1 MRGRPTTF
9 DNEQVLQ
16 KAQQVF
22 WTKGYTATSLDDLL
36 NVMKMGSGSFYN
48 IFKGGKKELF
58 RKAIQQ
64 RRDAFE
70 EFKAELYKSE
80 SPIDLIKD
88 FFRSI
93 ASADMETHLKGC
105 IISNTVVE
113 MTFID
118 QELENEAIEILK
130 EVETMFTLA
139 IRKAQADGTIKNNTD
154 AAILGKY
161 LITFW
166 NGINVTRRMYPNNTI
181 LLKQIE
187 MQLEI
192 IS

>member
-36 NVMKMGSGSFYN
+36 NVMQMGSGSFYN

-58 RKAIQQ
+58 RKSIQQ
-64 RRDAFE
+64 RREAFE
-70 EFKAELYKSE
+70 AFKAELDKSK
-80 SPIDLIKD
+80 SPIDQIKD

-93 ASADMETHLKGC
+93 ANADTETHLKGC
-105 IISNTVVE
+105 IISNTIVE

-130 EVETMFTLA
+130 EVETMFTQA
-139 IRKAQADGTIKNNTD
+139 IRKAQADGTMKNNTD